1 MLSKPTPSINGRIPG
16 SEARR
21 DVATRFQPGNKLGRG
36 RPKGARNKTTLA
48 VEALLDGEAEA
59 ISRKA
64 IAMAKDGDMT
74 AIRLCMD
81 RIVPPRKD
89 RPIPFP
95 MPKMETAADAVK
107 ASASVIAAVAEG
119 DLTPSEAAE
128 LTTMVEAFARTIE
141 VADLETRLIALEVA
155 ATRHAQ

>member
-1 MLSKPTPSINGRIPG
+1 MSKPKYKTNAPIERTT
-16 SEARR
+16 AKQRR
-21 DVATRFQPGNKLGRG
+21 GFQPGQSGNPAG
-36 RPKGARNKTTLA
+36 RPKGARNKTTMA

-64 IAMAKDGDMT
+64 IAMAKGGDMT
-74 AIRLCMD
+74 AIKLCMD

-95 MPKMETAADAVK
+95 MPKIETAADAVK
-107 ASASVIAAVAEG
+107 ASAAVIAAVADG

-128 LTTMVEAFARTIE
+128 LTGMVEAFARTIE

-155 ATRHAQ
+155 ATRDAK

>member
-1 MLSKPTPSINGRIPG
+1 MSKSKNKLGAPIETTV
-16 SEARR
+16 AKQRR
-21 DVATRFQPGNKLGRG
+21 GFQPGQSGNPAG

-107 ASASVIAAVAEG
+107 ASAAVIAAVAEG
-119 DLTPSEAAE
+119 ELTPSEAAE

-155 ATRHAQ
+155 ATRNAQ

>member
-1 MLSKPTPSINGRIPG
+1 MSKSKNKLGAPIETTAPKQ
-16 SEARR
+16 RR
-21 DVATRFQPGNKLGRG
+21 GFQPGQSGNPAG

-95 MPKMETAADAVK
+95 MPKMETAADAVR

-119 DLTPSEAAE
+119 ELTPSEAAE

-155 ATRHAQ
+155 STRNAQ

>member
-1 MLSKPTPSINGRIPG
+1 MSKSKNKLGAPIETTAPKQ
-16 SEARR
+16 RR
-21 DVATRFQPGNKLGRG
+21 GFQPGQSGNPAG

-64 IAMAKDGDMT
+64 IAMAKGGDMA

-107 ASASVIAAVAEG
+107 ASAAVIAAVAEG
-119 DLTPSEAAE
+119 ELTPSEAAE

-155 ATRHAQ
+155 STRNAQ

>member
-1 MLSKPTPSINGRIPG
+1 
-16 SEARR
+16 
-21 DVATRFQPGNKLGRG
+21 
-36 RPKGARNKTTLA
+36 
-48 VEALLDGEAEA
+48 
-59 ISRKA
+59 
-64 IAMAKDGDMT
+64 MAKDGDMT

-107 ASASVIAAVAEG
+107 ASAAVIAAVAEG
-119 DLTPSEAAE
+119 ELTPSEAAE

-155 ATRHAQ
+155 ATRNAQ

>member
-1 MLSKPTPSINGRIPG
+1 MISKPKYKTDAPIETTGAKQGRG
-16 SEARR
+16 
-21 DVATRFQPGNKLGRG
+21 FQPGQSGNPAG

-64 IAMAKDGDMT
+64 IALAKDGDMA

-95 MPKMETAADAVK
+95 MPKMETAADAVI
-107 ASASVIAAVAEG
+107 ASASVIAAIAEG
-119 DLTPSEAAE
+119 ELTPSEAAE

-155 ATRHAQ
+155 ATKNAQ

>member
-1 MLSKPTPSINGRIPG
+1 MASGKNAATTRGRPF
-16 SEARR
+16 A
-21 DVATRFQPGNKLGRG
+21 QGNPG

-48 VEALLDGEAEA
+48 VEALLDGEAEK
-59 ISRKA
+59 ITRKVIELA
-64 IAMAKDGDMT
+64 SDGDM
-74 AIRLCMD
+74 AAVRLIMD
-81 RIVPPRKD
+81 RILPPRKD
-89 RPIPFP
+89 RHIQFP

-141 VADLETRLIALEVA
+141 VADLGTRLIALEVA

>member
-1 MLSKPTPSINGRIPG
+1 MASGNNAP
-16 SEARR
+16 
-21 DVATRFQPGNKLGRG
+21 ATRGRPFAQGNPG

-64 IAMAKDGDMT
+64 IAMAKGGDIT

-95 MPKMETAADAVK
+95 MPKMETAADAVR

-119 DLTPSEAAE
+119 ELTPSEAAE

-155 ATRHAQ
+155 ATRRPQ

>member
-1 MLSKPTPSINGRIPG
+1 MASGKN
-16 SEARR
+16 AA
-21 DVATRFQPGNKLGRG
+21 ATRGRPFAQGNAG

-107 ASASVIAAVAEG
+107 ASSAVIAAVAEG

-155 ATRHAQ
+155 ATRNAQ